1 MKHTSDNVVRL
12 YGAKIS
18 MFTGKVRS
26 YLIKHNIPFKE
37 IAPNDA
43 HYESVIVPKIGRR
56 IIPVIE
62 MADGRIFQDTSDI
75 IDALETE
82 FTAKPSAYP
91 KDTVDKL
98 LSLIFELYG
107 DEGLIR
113 PAMHYRWNF
122 PERTTRF
129 ITHGFGGAAGPDASH
144 DEREKI
150 EASLKKFSGFL
161 PMLGIMPQTHRA
173 IEENYLEALSVFN
186 IHFEHH
192 PCILGERPSLGTK
205 RKTARNPQANTQIY
219 CKNISTRS

>member
-82 FTAKPSAYP
+82 FTAKPIYNSR
-91 KDTVDKL
+91 L
-98 LSLIFELYG
+98 WRG
-107 DEGLIR
+107 
-113 PAMHYRWNF
+113 RW
-122 PERTTRF
+122 
-129 ITHGFGGAAGPDASH
+129 A
-144 DEREKI
+144 
-150 EASLKKFSGFL
+150 
-161 PMLGIMPQTHRA
+161 
-173 IEENYLEALSVFN
+173 
-186 IHFEHH
+186 
-192 PCILGERPSLGTK
+192 
-205 RKTARNPQANTQIY
+205 
-219 CKNISTRS
+219 